1 MAMLSVSSTTPV
13 NPTAFSSHPRGG
25 LGAHHH
31 LYLPCIASC
40 AVRNSC
46 MTTSSP
52 LTMPATRCPVTMV
65 PSTAEAV
72 ATCHNPC
79 CQLGPSLGTSSS
91 LPEHLTSTLMFRV
104 GVGMQVARALPPPL
118 QPTQQSPPSCP
129 GGPGCRYC
137 TKVSKSLLFY
147 ALFYL
152 RGWDPR
158 WEPPHN
164 KVCQCLERWSSIC
177 MVQGTGRTSFLCAP
191 HPF

>member
-1 MAMLSVSSTTPV
+1 MDGFDTGVPLCMAMLSVSSTTPV

-91 LPEHLTSTLMFRV
+91 LPEHLT
-104 GVGMQVARALPPPL
+104 
-118 QPTQQSPPSCP
+118 PPSCSGWMWACRWQGLCLP
-129 GGPGCRYC
+129 TSRPPSNYPFLPWGPR
-137 TKVSKSLLFY
+137 
-147 ALFYL
+147 
-152 RGWDPR
+152 
-158 WEPPHN
+158 
-164 KVCQCLERWSSIC
+164 I
-177 MVQGTGRTSFLCAP
+177 
-191 HPF
+191 